1 MARRLKISSIS
12 PTDYTIIGVSC
23 HLREYRFAYFINE
36 RLGFHFRR
44 IEDFRPGAGPD
55 TLFYSFYQYPHPDE
69 RRNYFLLANFH
80 ELGRLVPEE
89 RGADYF
95 MITDDLLPVPQSKKL
110 LSRIQSIPQVLA
122 AYPIPQGKAKNL
134 EVIFEEIEL
143 QYL

>member
-1 MARRLKISSIS
+1 M
-12 PTDYTIIGVSC
+12 
-23 HLREYRFAYFINE
+23 REYRFAYFINE